1 MDIIMM
7 IGIDHLVKNQ
17 EIGQTGSILSC
28 LGAVYPKTDRLSC
41 RHLVSGNFSVESTS
55 SGPLGRH
62 LIDGLVTK
70 CCDWLV
76 VEHKM
81 WQ

>member
-17 EIGQTGSILSC
+17 EIGPTGSILSC
-28 LGAVYPKTDRLSC
+28 LGAVHPKTVSFYC
-41 RHLVSGNFSVESTS
+41 RHVLVSSFSVETTS

-70 CCDWLV
+70 CCNWLV